1 MSEYFYKMIKSMRL
15 DKKVSQKQLSNGLCS
30 VSLLSYIEKGEK
42 IPSFELRQRLLDR
55 LGGSFQSNINI
66 FKGKEYLD
74 RKVKSQLI
82 KLIKEENWS
91 ELQTQRA
98 LIEER
103 LDDSDTISQ
112 QFYYDVLGLISIS
125 EDNYDDAKFFYEKA
139 VVATMSGISKETL
152 EQYILAPMEYYYL
165 IMYCFCQAKA
175 ESNKR
180 EDLNA
185 FTLAILEKIEKSE
198 MAETKRCGIYSFALV
213 KYFEI
218 VKSEDYFN
226 ILLLND
232 KVDNALSMLIR
243 CNRSFNLM
251 GLFEMKVSMFER
263 MKAEKEKE
271 LYENRIEALNEI
283 YRIAEVKNN
292 TNCGVYF
299 LYDEVSI
306 DISDMIRK
314 RRMLLGLTQAQL
326 AEGICSVKT
335 LRRIEQGI
343 VNSQYA
349 VIEPLLQRLGLSGE
363 RQYDNFV
370 TEDWDVLRTTHEYK
384 IELRAE
390 NFDKA
395 KWLLSELEQKVEKLP
410 QNLQFLKMEKGYL
423 DYRTKVISYE
433 EYLALLDE
441 ALCLTIQLRE
451 NTDYKEVFFTEKEIE
466 CLFNMATIREK
477 YKSIDFMAF
486 FSDFFNGG
494 NGKNL
499 SKGLQALILRWLS
512 ERYEKEGDYIL
523 SDKYAKMAL
532 RIDLLN
538 NKFWTARK
546 SLYDIAWNS
555 VKSGKEQD
563 MYSQEIYRTIFACV
577 VLSEFIKDE
586 SGVNFLNQKLD
597 IIREKKGDWTV

>member
-451 NTDYKEVFFTEKEIE
+451 NTDYIEVFFTEKEIE